1 MGVAIVTEDFSLPPI
16 KTSFS
21 AGMVMDEEPLKS
33 VGNTL
38 FLDLENLYIFK
49 NEVGSDINKMRN
61 VNIIQACSLKLN
73 IFMLYQNH
81 STIYRISLI
90 SPRAD

>member
-21 AGMVMDEEPLKS
+21 AGMVTSLES

-49 NEVGSDINKMRN
+49 NEVGFDINRMRN

-73 IFMLYQNH
+73 IFMLYQ
-81 STIYRISLI
+81 RLI
-90 SPRAD
+90 